1 TASVLVALP
10 GGILALI
17 VAVGGR
23 NLILSFFPSILNSA
37 NINMSINTNVLVFT
51 FDISILSGVMFGLIP
66 SLRASN
72 PDLVSELK
80 ERAGSFAPAGRFNVR
95 NLLVFFQVALSV
107 IALASAGLFIRS
119 LNNAQSVDL
128 GFQKDN
134 LIVAVYDV
142 TSNGYDESRG
152 RQFHKMT
159 VEHLKTVP

>member
-72 PDLVSELK
+72 PDLVTELK
-80 ERAGSFAPAGRFNVR
+80 ERAGSFAPAGRFNLR
-95 NLLVFFQVALSV
+95 NVLVFGQVTLSV
-107 IALASAGLFIRS
+107 IALASAGVFIRS
-119 LNNAQSVDL
+119 LNNAQAVDR
-128 GFQKDN
+128 GFDKDN
-134 LIVAVYDV
+134 LAVA
-142 TSNGYDESRG
+142 GYEVSWHG
-152 RQFHKMT
+152 
-159 VEHLKTVP
+159 